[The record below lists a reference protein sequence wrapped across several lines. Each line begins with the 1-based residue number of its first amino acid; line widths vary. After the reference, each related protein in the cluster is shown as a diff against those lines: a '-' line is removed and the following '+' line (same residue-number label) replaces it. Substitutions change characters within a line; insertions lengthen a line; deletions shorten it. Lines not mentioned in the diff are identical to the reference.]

1 MDAPARAA
9 VARKLGIHGLLSQ
22 DGELVKREFC
32 HCLTLELVKKLNDR
46 AGALLVHQFL
56 LLALLLSLGGADAGP
71 PAIYGRGERWVMMV
85 QGAGRGGVGG
95 HLALEY

>member
-1 MDAPARAA
+1 MNHCAAKESCFLSSVMPKMAFVCTLRWRSRERA
-9 VARKLGIHGLLSQ
+9 
-22 DGELVKREFC
+22 
-32 HCLTLELVKKLNDR
+32 TLELVKKLNDR

-85 QGAGRGGVGG
+85 QGAGRGGVGA